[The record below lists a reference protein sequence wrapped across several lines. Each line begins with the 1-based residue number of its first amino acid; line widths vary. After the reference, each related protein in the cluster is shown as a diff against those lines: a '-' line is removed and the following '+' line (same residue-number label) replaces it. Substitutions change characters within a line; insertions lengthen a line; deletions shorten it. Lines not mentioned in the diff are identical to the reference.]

1 MQPTNNNNKVSNKDE
16 LSEEIDSVHD
26 RNELKKENVAVFIP
40 DAHDIPGQETFTPL
54 PLGEIAD
61 TTISSDDEEG
71 YDIFEKNIDEEIN
84 QDPDSN
90 VSSSEKKDLRR
101 SANDM
106 PGDDENLRKAALDST
121 DADGMTLNED
131 SFDKNVTGS
140 DLDVPG
146 AELDD
151 DEEMIGEEDEENNDY
166 SLGADNDKIPSDDF

>member
-1 MQPTNNNNKVSNKDE
+1 MQQNHKNNKMSPKDE
-16 LSEEIDSVHD
+16 LSEQIDSIHD
-26 RNELKKENVAVFIP
+26 RRELKKEDVDVSMP
-40 DAHDIPGQETFTPL
+40 DSRDIPGQENFTPA
-54 PLGEIAD
+54 PLGEMAD

-71 YDIFEKNIDEEIN
+71 ADIFEKNIDEEIK

-106 PGDDENLRKAALDST
+106 PGADENLRKAALDST
-121 DADGMTLNED
+121 DEDGTPLNED

-151 DEEMIGEEDEENNDY
+151 NEEKIGEEDEENNDY